1 MSTNRIVRIVVGLA
15 LIGYGLYDHNIW
27 FGLVGLA
34 PLATGLINWCPLEM
48 KMGTCDPASGCCATP
63 TDNKNSIC
71 CSTPEDTN
79 SSCCSTPAPQA
90 AWSITKQENSTCC
103 SDDSECCSDDTI
115 KIEILG
121 TGCKKC
127 KMLEEAAQEAV
138 KELEGEYCVVKV
150 EDIEKIMAYGVTN
163 TPALVINGEV
173 KSSGKLL
180 EVHEIQALL
189 K

>member
-1 MSTNRIVRIVVGLA
+1 MSTNRIVRIVIGLA
-15 LIGYGLYDHNIW
+15 LIGYGLYAHNIW

-63 TDNKNSIC
+63 TNSK
-71 CSTPEDTN
+71 N

-90 AWSITKQENSTCC
+90 TWSTTKTEDSACC
-103 SDDSECCSDDTI
+103 SDGSECCSEDTI
-115 KIEILG
+115 KIEVLG

-127 KMLEEAAQEAV
+127 KLLEEVANKAI
-138 KELEGEYCVVKV
+138 KELEGEYCVIKV

>member
-15 LIGYGLYDHNIW
+15 LIGYGLYEHNIW

-63 TDNKNSIC
+63 TSSKSSSD

-79 SSCCSTPAPQA
+79 SSCCSTPTPQA
-90 AWSITKQENSTCC
+90 AWSTTKQECC
-103 SDDSECCSDDTI
+103 GDDTI
-115 KIEILG
+115 KIEVLG

-127 KMLEEAAQEAV
+127 KLLEEAAQEAV
-138 KELEGEYCVVKV
+138 KDLEGEYCVIKV
-150 EDIEKIMAYGVTN
+150 EDVQKIMAYGVTA

-173 KSSGKLL
+173 KSTGRVL
-180 EVHEIQALL
+180 EVQEIQALL
-189 K
+189 Q

>member
-1 MSTNRIVRIVVGLA
+1 MSTNRIIRIVVGLA
-15 LIGYGLYDHNIW
+15 LIGYGVYSANAW
-27 FGLVGLA
+27 FFLGLA
-34 PLATGLINWCPLEM
+34 PLLTGLINWCPLEM

-63 TDNKNSIC
+63 TDSKSSSC
-71 CSTPEDTN
+71 CSTSQDT
-79 SSCCSTPAPQA
+79 SSACCSTPAPQA
-90 AWSITKQENSTCC
+90 TWSTTKQESA
-103 SDDSECCSDDTI
+103 CCSDDTECCGEDTI
-115 KIEILG
+115 KIEVLG

-127 KMLEEAAQEAV
+127 KMLEDAAKEAI
-138 KELEGEYCVVKV
+138 KELEGEYCVIKV
-150 EDIEKIMAYGVTN
+150 EEIEKIMAYGVTN